1 MGFGCWV
8 CGVNR
13 IHQQVRRTIRR
24 HALCPPGSRLLVG
37 VSGGSDSVSLALV
50 LADLAPHGGFS
61 IVALAHLNHQLR
73 STADRDEQFCRQ
85 LATRLGLPILVQSID
100 VTTYAAAERLSIEEA
115 ARRVRYE
122 FLDRAAATVDADTI
136 AVGHTEDDQAETYLI
151 KLARG
156 AGLAGLGGVY
166 PRRGPIVR
174 PLLEVSRQHLQDY
187 LTSQGEAWMD
197 DETNADLDHP
207 RNRVRHRVIPE
218 LERAGG
224 GPVRPAIARTAALAR
239 EDAQWLDELAAG
251 QFDVL
256 VARTRN
262 GLEIDAI
269 ALAAMPLPLQRR
281 VLLSAMRRL
290 AGQREVGLEHV
301 EAAQDV
307 LAGRAGAAEVPGSR
321 LELRGEK
328 LVLVQ

>member
-1 MGFGCWV
+1 L
-8 CGVNR
+8 NK

-24 HALCPPGSRLLVG
+24 HALCAPGSRVLVG
-37 VSGGSDSVSLALV
+37 LSGGSDSVALALV
-50 LADLAPHGGFS
+50 LIDLAEHGGFAVVS
-61 IVALAHLNHQLR
+61 LAHLNHLLR
-73 STADRDEQFCRQ
+73 PTAGRDEQFCRQ
-85 LATRLGLPILVQSID
+85 LATRLGVPILVEAID
-100 VTTYAAAERLSIEEA
+100 VHGYAASHGLSIEDA

-122 FLDRAAATVDADTI
+122 FLDRAAARADADTI

-166 PRRGPIVR
+166 PRRGPVVR
-174 PLLEVSRQHLQDY
+174 PLLEVSRQELQDY
-187 LTSQGEAWMD
+187 LTSSGEAWMD
-197 DETNADLDHP
+197 DESNADLDNP

-239 EDAQWLDELAAG
+239 EDGQWLDELAAA
-251 QFDVL
+251 QFDAL
-256 VARTRN
+256 VVRTRD
-262 GLEIDAI
+262 GLELDAI
-269 ALAAMPLPLQRR
+269 ELAGAPLPLQRR

-290 AGQREVGLEHV
+290 AGRREIGLEHV

-307 LAGRAGAAEVPGSR
+307 LAGRAAAAEVPGSR